1 MNVVKVVGTWVLNE
15 KGVNAFVNE
24 IEGEKI
30 TLFFQLDASEFL
42 KPGMFDEQTCN
53 PDTRQVY
60 MSVSDQL
67 DEMSEKEI
75 LTLAINELK
84 RKLQSLTPQIS

>member
-1 MNVVKVVGTWVLNE
+1 MNVVKVVGTWVLSEN
-15 KGVNAFVNE
+15 GVNAFVNE

-75 LTLAINELK
+75 LTLAIDELK